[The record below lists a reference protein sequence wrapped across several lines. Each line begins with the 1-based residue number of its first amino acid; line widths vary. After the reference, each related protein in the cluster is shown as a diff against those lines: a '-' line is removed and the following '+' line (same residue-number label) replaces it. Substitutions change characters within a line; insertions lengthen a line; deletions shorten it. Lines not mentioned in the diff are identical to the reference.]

1 MNCQDYED
9 RLGDYVDGTLDAAS
23 RARVESHLD
32 ACVACR
38 AVVSD
43 FTAIHAISRALEPLA
58 PGPEVWQKIAAATA
72 GSQRRSWWSIAPFG
86 GWHPVLASAMAVM
99 LAAGLWWI
107 GARLS
112 DAAGAVDRTAFV
124 LTEGF
129 DAGQQ
134 GAEAEYVTAIA
145 RLEQIAIDE
154 RSALDQETAYVLDAG
169 LNVIDEAIVESRA
182 ALEIQ
187 PDSELAQDIL
197 FDALRRKVVVL
208 QDMLVLIGEMREGG
222 QGMLSEQNP

>member
-1 MNCQDYED
+1 
-9 RLGDYVDGTLDAAS
+9 
-23 RARVESHLD
+23 
-32 ACVACR
+32 
-38 AVVSD
+38 
-43 FTAIHAISRALEPLA
+43 
-58 PGPEVWQKIAAATA
+58 
-72 GSQRRSWWSIAPFG
+72 
-86 GWHPVLASAMAVM
+86 
-99 LAAGLWWI
+99 
-107 GARLS
+107 
-112 DAAGAVDRTAFV
+112 
-124 LTEGF
+124 
-129 DAGQQ
+129 
-134 GAEAEYVTAIA
+134 VTAIA

-182 ALEIQ
+182 ALEMQ